1 MDNGIIISTLA
12 AAVIAGTPILYAALG
27 EIICEKSG
35 NLNLGVEGMMLI
47 GAVCGFKAAV
57 FSNNPWVGFLV
68 AMLAG
73 GAFSLIHAF
82 LSITLKSSQVV
93 SGLALTI
100 FGTGLSSFVGK
111 NMIGIPAPVKFSK
124 VPIPILSKIPFVGDI
139 FFNQDILIYLSY
151 MMIVVV
157 WVYLYKTNMGLKLK
171 AVGENP
177 AAADAV
183 GINVSKIQY
192 IHIFIGGLFA
202 GAGGAYLSLA
212 YAPAW
217 LENMTAGRGWIAV
230 SLVIF
235 ALWNPGRALL
245 GSYIFGGLD
254 ILGYRAQTLGI
265 TISPIF
271 MKMIPYLFTVG
282 VLIFISA
289 KKGNRK
295 IAAPGSLGVSYSREE
310 R

>member
-1 MDNGIIISTLA
+1 MDSAMLIATLA
-12 AAVIAGTPILYAALG
+12 AAVTAGTPIFYACLG
-27 EIICEKSG
+27 ELLTEKSG

-57 FSNNPWVGFLV
+57 ATGNPWIGFLT

-73 GAFSLIHAF
+73 AAISLIHGF
-82 LSITLKSSQVV
+82 LTIHLKASQVV

-100 FGTGLSSFVGK
+100 FGTGLSSFIGK
-111 NMIGIPAPVKFSK
+111 PLIGIPAPVKFNK
-124 VPIPILSKIPFVGDI
+124 IPIPGLSEIPYVGQI
-139 FFNQDILIYLSY
+139 FFNHDALIYLSY
-151 MMIVVV
+151 VAVILV

-177 AAADAV
+177 AAADSLGV
-183 GINVSKIQY
+183 NVMRMQY
-192 IHIFIGGLFA
+192 IHVMLGGVFA

-230 SLVIF
+230 ALVIF
-235 ALWNPGRALL
+235 ALWNPLRAML
-245 GSYIFGGLD
+245 GAYIFGGLD
-254 ILGYRAQTLGI
+254 ILGFRAQTFGI
-265 TISPIF
+265 AISPFF
-271 MKMIPYLFTVG
+271 MKMIPYLFTIA

-289 KKGNRK
+289 KNKRDVAPP
-295 IAAPGSLGVSYSREE
+295 AALGVSYSREE